1 MPKLQ
6 PKEIWKVALSDSQA
20 HEQMGDR
27 PAIVIVVHQETGMTM
42 VVPFTKNQD
51 YTRFPYTY
59 LVKKSNTNGLI
70 LDSVALVFQM
80 RCLGNST
87 SRFLY
92 KMGTIEDA
100 HLKQIKILIK
110 DYLGIVE

>member
-6 PKEIWKVALSDSQA
+6 PKEIWKVALPDTQA

-27 PAIVIVVHQETGMTM
+27 PAIVISVHPETGTTM
-42 VVPFTKNQD
+42 VIPFTKNQD
-51 YTRFPYTY
+51 CTRFPYSY

-70 LDSVALVFQM
+70 LDSVALIFQM
-80 RCLGNST
+80 RCLGNSP

-92 KMGTIEDA
+92 KMGTIEDT
-100 HLKQIKILIK
+100 HLKQIKTLIK
-110 DYLGIVE
+110 DYLTIV

>member
-6 PKEIWKVALSDSQA
+6 PKEIWKVALPDTQA
-20 HEQMGDR
+20 HEQMGDC
-27 PAIVIVVHQETGMTM
+27 PAIVIPVHPESGMTM

-59 LVKKSNTNGLI
+59 SVKKSDTNRLI
-70 LDSVALVFQM
+70 LDSVAIVFQM

-110 DYLGIVE
+110 DYLGIV

>member
-6 PKEIWKVALSDSQA
+6 PKEIWKVALPDTQA

-27 PAIVIVVHQETGMTM
+27 PAIIISIQPETGMTM

-51 YTRFPYTY
+51 YTRFPYAY
-59 LVKKSNTNGLI
+59 AIKKSPTNGLL
-70 LDSVALVFQM
+70 LDSVALIFQM

-92 KMGTIEDA
+92 KMGTIENA
-100 HLKQIKILIK
+100 HLNQIKILIK
-110 DYLGIVE
+110 DYLAIP

>member
-6 PKEIWKVALSDSQA
+6 PKEIWKVALPDTQA

-27 PAIVIVVHQETGMTM
+27 PAIVISVHIETGTTM

-87 SRFLY
+87 SRFLH

-100 HLKQIKILIK
+100 NLKQIKILIK
-110 DYLGIVE
+110 DYLGIV

>member
-6 PKEIWKVALSDSQA
+6 PKEIWKVALPDTQA
-20 HEQMGDR
+20 HEQMGER
-27 PAIVIVVHQETGMTM
+27 PAIVVAVHQESGNTM

-59 LVKKSNTNGLI
+59 LVKKSTTNGLT
-70 LDSVALVFQM
+70 LDSVALIFQM

-87 SRFLY
+87 TRFLF

-100 HLKQIKILIK
+100 HLNHIKTLIK
-110 DYLGIVE
+110 DYLAIT

>member
-6 PKEIWKVALSDSQA
+6 PKEIWKVDLPDTQA
-20 HEQMGDR
+20 HEQMGER
-27 PAIVIVVHQETGMTM
+27 PAIVVAVHQESGNTM

-51 YTRFPYTY
+51 YARFPYTY
-59 LVKKSNTNGLI
+59 LVKKSTTNGLT
-70 LDSVALVFQM
+70 LDSVALIFQM

-100 HLKQIKILIK
+100 HLKQIKTLIK
-110 DYLGIVE
+110 DYLAIT

>member
-6 PKEIWKVALSDSQA
+6 PKEIWKVALPDTQA
-20 HEQMGDR
+20 HEQMGER
-27 PAIVIVVHQETGMTM
+27 PAIVIAVHRESGNTM

-59 LVKKSNTNGLI
+59 LVKKSNTNGLT
-70 LDSVALVFQM
+70 LDSVALIFQM

-92 KMGTIEDA
+92 KIGTIEDA
-100 HLKQIKILIK
+100 HLKQIRILIK
-110 DYLGIVE
+110 DYLDIT